1 MLRDL
6 QFWKNEY
13 FNGTAV
19 VNGMFTVYLINT
31 SKYDEE
37 VARKVGNDLYDA
49 SVYAERN
56 DYKSACDKL
65 HTAFERML

>member
-1 MLRDL
+1 MSRDL
-6 QFWKNEY
+6 QFWKEEY
-13 FNGTAV
+13 FNGSAT

-31 SKYDEE
+31 DKYDEE
-37 VARKVGNDLYDA
+37 IARKVGNDLSDA
-49 SVYAERN
+49 KVYAERN